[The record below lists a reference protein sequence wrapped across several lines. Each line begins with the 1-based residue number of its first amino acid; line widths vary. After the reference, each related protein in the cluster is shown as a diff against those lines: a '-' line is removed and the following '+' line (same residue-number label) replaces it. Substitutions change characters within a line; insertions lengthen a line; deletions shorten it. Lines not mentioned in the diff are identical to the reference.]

1 MTLDDMSVW
10 GCVTSAVPTLSSGV
24 LWCPL
29 VSSGVLWCPLVSSGI
44 LWYPLVS
51 SGILWCPLV
60 SSGVLW
66 CPLSDQQSARQSR
79 ECTNVRQP
87 PCLTLKLINLQR
99 SAPHLLFL
107 YSNTCDLFIR
117 WD

>member
-29 VSSGVLWCPLVSSGI
+29 VSSGVLWCPLVSSG
-44 LWYPLVS
+44 
-51 SGILWCPLV
+51 
-60 SSGVLW
+60 VLW
-66 CPLSDQQSARQSR
+66 CPL
-79 ECTNVRQP
+79 P

>member
-10 GCVTSAVPTLSSGV
+10 GCVTSAVPTLSSDV
-24 LWCPL
+24 
-29 VSSGVLWCPLVSSGI
+29 
-44 LWYPLVS
+44 
-51 SGILWCPLV
+51 LWCPLV

-66 CPLSDQQSARQSR
+66 CPLSDQQSARQSS
-79 ECTNVRQP
+79 ESTNVRQP
-87 PCLTLKLINLQR
+87 PCLTLIKLLNLQR